1 VEASIRLGRIR
12 GIEIGL
18 HYSWLLV
25 FALLTYSLAAGVF
38 PSWYPGWSPGTY
50 WAVGA
55 LSSLLLFASVLAH
68 ELGHSLVAQARGVP
82 VISII
87 LFIFGGV
94 AQLADEARRARDEF
108 LIAIAGPVV
117 SLVIGTGSILLWPLV
132 EGVNQQLGA
141 VLEYL
146 GWANL
151 ILVAFN
157 SIPAYPLDG
166 GRVLRALLWGAM
178 RNVLRATR
186 IAAGIG
192 VAIGFLF
199 MAGGLFLVFRSP
211 LSGIWLIALGWFL
224 QNAANQSYQQ
234 LLIRRFFEGVRV
246 GQLMDPDPPTI
257 GPDLSI
263 DELVDALLAY
273 NVRSFPVVE
282 DGRLVGIVTLTDVR
296 HAPREEWPVRRVR
309 DLMTPRER
317 LITANPEDDLER
329 ALRLMAA
336 HEIHQIPVVD
346 DSRLLGLLTRN
357 ALLRFLQLRQELART
372 PDEVAAIY
380 AQRRRE
386 RGVPGLTD

>member
-1 VEASIRLGRIR
+1 MEASIRLGRLR
-12 GIEIGL
+12 GIEIGV

-25 FALLTYSLAAGVF
+25 FALLTYSLAVGVF
-38 PSWYPGWSPGTY
+38 PSWYPGWSSGTY

-55 LSSLLLFASVLAH
+55 LASVFLFASVLAH
-68 ELGHSLVAQARGVP
+68 ELGHSLVAQSRGVP
-82 VISII
+82 VISIV

-108 LIAIAGPVV
+108 LIAVAGPLVSIVIGVV
-117 SLVIGTGSILLWPLV
+117 SLGLWPIV
-132 EGVNQQLGA
+132 EDISQPLGA
-141 VLEYL
+141 IFEYL

-157 SIPAYPLDG
+157 SIPAFPLDG
-166 GRVLRALLWGAM
+166 GRVLRALLWGTLG
-178 RNVLRATR
+178 NVLRATR

-224 QNAANQSYQQ
+224 QNAAQQSYQQ
-234 LLIRRFFEGVRV
+234 LVIRRLFEGVRV
-246 GQLMDPDPPTI
+246 SQLMDPDPPTI
-257 GPDLSI
+257 RPDVTI

-296 HAPREEWPVRRVR
+296 HAPREQWPIRRVR

-317 LITANPEDDLER
+317 LITAKPEDDLER
-329 ALRLMAA
+329 ILRLMAT
-336 HEIHQIPVVD
+336 HEIHQIPIVD

-357 ALLRFLQLRQELART
+357 ALLRFLQLRQELGRL
-372 PDEVAAIY
+372 PDEVALLY
-380 AQRRRE
+380 AQRQRE
-386 RGVPGLTD
+386 RRAS

>member
-1 VEASIRLGRIR
+1 MEASIRLGRLR
-12 GIEIGL
+12 GIEIGV

-25 FALLTYSLAAGVF
+25 FALLTYSLAFGVF
-38 PSWYPGWSPGTY
+38 PSWYSGWSSGTY
-50 WAVGA
+50 WAVGVLA
-55 LSSLLLFASVLAH
+55 SVLLFASVLAH
-68 ELGHSLVAQARGVP
+68 ELGHSLVAQSRGVP
-82 VISII
+82 VIRIV

-108 LIAIAGPVV
+108 LIAVAGPLVSVAIGIV
-117 SLVIGTGSILLWPLV
+117 SLGLWPIV
-132 EGVNQQLGA
+132 EDISQPLGA
-141 VLEYL
+141 IFEYL

-166 GRVLRALLWGAM
+166 GRVLRALLWGTLG
-178 RNVLRATR
+178 NVLRATR

-224 QNAANQSYQQ
+224 QNAAQQSYQQ
-234 LLIRRFFEGVRV
+234 LVIRRLFEGVHV

-257 GPDLSI
+257 RPDATI

-296 HAPREEWPVRRVR
+296 HAPREQWPIRRVR
-309 DLMTPRER
+309 DLMTPRAR
-317 LITANPEDDLER
+317 LITAKPEDDLER
-329 ALRLMAA
+329 ILRLMAT
-336 HEIHQIPVVD
+336 HEIHQIPIVD

-357 ALLRFLQLRQELART
+357 ALLRFLQLRQELGRL
-372 PDEVAAIY
+372 PDEVAVLY
-380 AQRRRE
+380 AQRQRE
-386 RGVPGLTD
+386 RRAS

>member
-1 VEASIRLGRIR
+1 MEASIRLGRIR
-12 GIEIGL
+12 GIEIGV

-25 FALLTYSLAAGVF
+25 FALLTYSLAVGVF
-38 PSWYPGWSPGTY
+38 PSWYPGWEPGTY
-50 WAVGA
+50 WAIGA

-82 VISII
+82 VVSIV

-108 LIAIAGPVV
+108 LIAVAGPAVSVV
-117 SLVIGTGSILLWPLV
+117 IGVISLVLWPFV
-132 EGVNQQLGA
+132 DDFNQPLGA

-211 LSGIWLIALGWFL
+211 LSGIWLIAIGWFL
-224 QNAANQSYQQ
+224 QNAAQQSYQQ
-234 LLIRRFFEGVRV
+234 LMIRRFFEGVRV
-246 GQLMDPDPPTI
+246 GQLMEPEPPTI
-257 GPDLSI
+257 SPDLTV
-263 DELVDALLAY
+263 DELVDALLVH
-273 NVRSFPVVE
+273 NVRCFPVVE
-282 DGRLVGIVTLTDVR
+282 NGRLVGIVTLTDVR
-296 HAPREEWPVRRVR
+296 HVPRHEWASHRVR

-317 LITANPEDDLER
+317 LITASPDDDLER
-329 ALRLMAA
+329 VLRLMAG

-380 AQRRRE
+380 AEQRRE
-386 RGVPGLTD
+386 RRVS

>member
-1 VEASIRLGRIR
+1 MEASIRLGRLR
-12 GIEIGL
+12 GIVIGV

-25 FALLTYSLAAGVF
+25 FALLTYSLAVGVF
-38 PSWYPGWSPGTY
+38 PSWYPGWSSGTY

-55 LSSLLLFASVLAH
+55 LASVLLFASVLAH
-68 ELGHSLVAQARGVP
+68 ELGHSLVAQSRGVP
-82 VISII
+82 VISIV

-108 LIAIAGPVV
+108 LIAVAGPLVSIVIGVV
-117 SLVIGTGSILLWPLV
+117 SLGLWPIV
-132 EGVNQQLGA
+132 EDISQPLGA
-141 VLEYL
+141 IFEYL

-166 GRVLRALLWGAM
+166 GRVLRALLWGTLG
-178 RNVLRATR
+178 NVLRATR

-224 QNAANQSYQQ
+224 QNAAQQSYQQ
-234 LLIRRFFEGVRV
+234 LVIRRLFEGVRV

-257 GPDLSI
+257 RPDVTI

-296 HAPREEWPVRRVR
+296 HAPREQWPIRRVR

-317 LITANPEDDLER
+317 LITAKPEDDLER
-329 ALRLMAA
+329 ILRLMAT
-336 HEIHQIPVVD
+336 HEIHQIPIVD
-346 DSRLLGLLTRN
+346 DGRLLGLLTRN
-357 ALLRFLQLRQELART
+357 ALLRFLQLRQELGRL
-372 PDEVAAIY
+372 PDEVAVLY
-380 AQRRRE
+380 AQRQRE
-386 RGVPGLTD
+386 RRAS

>member
-1 VEASIRLGRIR
+1 MEASIRLGRLR
-12 GIEIGL
+12 GIEIGV

-25 FALLTYSLAAGVF
+25 FALLTYSLAVGVF
-38 PSWYPGWSPGTY
+38 PSWYPGWSSGTY

-55 LSSLLLFASVLAH
+55 LASVLLFASVLAH
-68 ELGHSLVAQARGVP
+68 ELGHSLVAQSRGVP
-82 VISII
+82 VISIV

-108 LIAIAGPVV
+108 LIAVAGPLVSIVIGVV
-117 SLVIGTGSILLWPLV
+117 SLGLWPIV
-132 EGVNQQLGA
+132 EDISQPLGA
-141 VLEYL
+141 IFEYL

-166 GRVLRALLWGAM
+166 GRVLRALLWGTLG
-178 RNVLRATR
+178 NVLRATR

-224 QNAANQSYQQ
+224 QNAAQQSYQQ
-234 LLIRRFFEGVRV
+234 LVIRRLFEGVRV

-257 GPDLSI
+257 RPDVTI

-296 HAPREEWPVRRVR
+296 HAPREQWPIRRVR

-317 LITANPEDDLER
+317 LITAKPEDDLER
-329 ALRLMAA
+329 ILRLMAT
-336 HEIHQIPVVD
+336 HEIHQIPIVD

-357 ALLRFLQLRQELART
+357 ALLRFLQLRQELGRL
-372 PDEVAAIY
+372 PDEVALLY
-380 AQRRRE
+380 AQRQRE
-386 RGVPGLTD
+386 RRAS

>member
-1 VEASIRLGRIR
+1 MEASIRLGRLR
-12 GIEIGL
+12 GIEIGV

-25 FALLTYSLAAGVF
+25 FALLTFSLAVGVF
-38 PSWYPGWSPGTY
+38 PSWYPGWSSGTY

-55 LSSLLLFASVLAH
+55 LASVLLFASVLAH
-68 ELGHSLVAQARGVP
+68 ELGHSLVAQSRGVP
-82 VISII
+82 VISIV

-108 LIAIAGPVV
+108 LIAVAGPLV
-117 SLVIGTGSILLWPLV
+117 SVVIGIASLGLWPIV
-132 EGVNQQLGA
+132 EDISQPLGA
-141 VLEYL
+141 IFEYL

-166 GRVLRALLWGAM
+166 GRVLRALLWGTL

-211 LSGIWLIALGWFL
+211 LSGIWFIALGWFL
-224 QNAANQSYQQ
+224 QNAAQQSYQQ
-234 LLIRRFFEGVRV
+234 LVIRRLFEGVRV
-246 GQLMDPDPPTI
+246 SQLMDPDPPI
-257 GPDLSI
+257 IRPDVTI

-296 HAPREEWPVRRVR
+296 HAPREQWPIRRVR
-309 DLMTPRER
+309 DLMTPHER
-317 LITANPEDDLER
+317 LITAKPEDDLER
-329 ALRLMAA
+329 ILRLMAT
-336 HEIHQIPVVD
+336 HEIHQIPIVD
-346 DSRLLGLLTRN
+346 GSRLLGLLTRN
-357 ALLRFLQLRQELART
+357 ALLRFLQLRQELGRL
-372 PDEVAAIY
+372 PDEVALLY
-380 AQRRRE
+380 AQRQRE
-386 RGVPGLTD
+386 RRAS

>member
-1 VEASIRLGRIR
+1 MVMEASIRLGRLR
-12 GIEIGL
+12 GIEIGV

-25 FALLTYSLAAGVF
+25 FALLTYSLAVGVF
-38 PSWYPGWSPGTY
+38 PSWYPGWSSGTY

-55 LSSLLLFASVLAH
+55 LASVLLFASVLAH
-68 ELGHSLVAQARGVP
+68 ELGHSLVAQSRGVP
-82 VISII
+82 VISIV

-108 LIAIAGPVV
+108 LIAVAGPLVSVAIGIV
-117 SLVIGTGSILLWPLV
+117 SLGLWPIV
-132 EGVNQQLGA
+132 EDISQPLGA
-141 VLEYL
+141 IFEYL

-166 GRVLRALLWGAM
+166 GRVLRALLWGTLG
-178 RNVLRATR
+178 NVVRATR

-224 QNAANQSYQQ
+224 QNAAQQSYQQ
-234 LLIRRFFEGVRV
+234 LVIRRLFEGVHV

-257 GPDLSI
+257 RPDATI

-296 HAPREEWPVRRVR
+296 HAPREQWPIRRVR

-317 LITANPEDDLER
+317 LITAKPEDDLER
-329 ALRLMAA
+329 ILRLMAT
-336 HEIHQIPVVD
+336 HEIHQIPIVD

-357 ALLRFLQLRQELART
+357 ALLRFLQLRQELGRL
-372 PDEVAAIY
+372 PDEVAVLY
-380 AQRRRE
+380 AQRQRE
-386 RGVPGLTD
+386 RRAS

>member
-1 VEASIRLGRIR
+1 MEASIRLGRIR

-25 FALLTYSLAAGVF
+25 FALLTYSLAVGVF
-38 PSWYPGWSPGTY
+38 PSWYPGWSSGTY

-55 LSSLLLFASVLAH
+55 VASLLLFASVLAH
-68 ELGHSLVAQARGVP
+68 ELGHSLMAQSRGVP
-82 VISII
+82 VVSIV

-108 LIAIAGPVV
+108 LIAVAGPLVSVLIGIV
-117 SLVIGTGSILLWPLV
+117 SLVLWPIV
-132 EGVNQQLGA
+132 EGVNQPLGA

-166 GRVLRALLWGAM
+166 GRVLRAVLWGTM
-178 RNVLRATR
+178 RNLVRATR
-186 IAAGIG
+186 IASAIG
-192 VAIGFLF
+192 VAIGFVF

-224 QNAANQSYQQ
+224 QNAAQQSYQQ

-246 GQLMDPDPPTI
+246 GQLMEPDPPI
-257 GPDLSI
+257 IAPDVTI

-282 DGRLVGIVTLTDVR
+282 NGRLVGIVTLTDVR
-296 HAPREEWPVRRVR
+296 HTPRHEWSVRRVR

-317 LITANPEDDLER
+317 LIVVSPEDDLER
-329 ALRLMAA
+329 ALRLMAS
-336 HEIHQIPVVD
+336 HEIHQIPVVR
-346 DSRLLGLLTRN
+346 DSTLLGLLTRN
-357 ALLRFLQLRQELART
+357 ALVRFLQLRQELARS
-372 PDEVAAIY
+372 PEEVATIY
-380 AQRRRE
+380 AQYRQRRT
-386 RGVPGLTD
+386 PISPDP

>member
-12 GIEIGL
+12 GIEIGV

-25 FALLTYSLAAGVF
+25 FALLTYSLAVGVF
-38 PSWYPGWSPGTY
+38 PSWYPGWEPGTY
-50 WAVGA
+50 WAIGA

-68 ELGHSLVAQARGVP
+68 ELGHSLVAQSRGVP
-82 VISII
+82 VVSIV

-108 LIAIAGPVV
+108 LIAVAGPAV
-117 SLVIGTGSILLWPLV
+117 SVVIGVISIVLWPFV
-132 EGVNQQLGA
+132 DDINQPLGA

-211 LSGIWLIALGWFL
+211 LSGIWLIAIGWFL
-224 QNAANQSYQQ
+224 QNAAQQSYQQ
-234 LLIRRFFEGVRV
+234 LMIRRFFEGVRV
-246 GQLMDPDPPTI
+246 GQLMEPEPPTI
-257 GPDLSI
+257 SPDLTV
-263 DELVDALLAY
+263 DELVDALLVH
-273 NVRSFPVVE
+273 NVRCFPVVE
-282 DGRLVGIVTLTDVR
+282 NGRLVGIVTLTDVR
-296 HAPREEWPVRRVR
+296 HVPRHEWSSHHVR

-317 LITANPEDDLER
+317 LITASPDDDLER
-329 ALRLMAA
+329 VLRLMAG

-380 AQRRRE
+380 AQQRRE
-386 RGVPGLTD
+386 RRVS

>member
-1 VEASIRLGRIR
+1 MVMEASIRLGRLR
-12 GIEIGL
+12 GIEIGV

-25 FALLTYSLAAGVF
+25 FTLLTYSLAVGVF
-38 PSWYPGWSPGTY
+38 PSWYSGWSSGTY

-55 LSSLLLFASVLAH
+55 LASVLLFASVLAH
-68 ELGHSLVAQARGVP
+68 ELGHSLVAQSRGVP
-82 VISII
+82 VIRIV

-108 LIAIAGPVV
+108 LIAVAGPLVSVAIGIV
-117 SLVIGTGSILLWPLV
+117 SLGLWPIV
-132 EGVNQQLGA
+132 EDISQPLGA
-141 VLEYL
+141 IFEYL

-157 SIPAYPLDG
+157 STPAYPLDG
-166 GRVLRALLWGAM
+166 GRVLRALLWGTLG
-178 RNVLRATR
+178 NVLRATR

-192 VAIGFLF
+192 VALGFLF

-224 QNAANQSYQQ
+224 QNAAQQSYQQ
-234 LLIRRFFEGVRV
+234 LVIRRLFEGVHV

-257 GPDLSI
+257 HPDLPI

-296 HAPREEWPVRRVR
+296 HVPREQWPIRRVR

-317 LITANPEDDLER
+317 LITAKPEDDLER
-329 ALRLMAA
+329 ILRLMAT
-336 HEIHQIPVVD
+336 HEIHQIPIVD

-357 ALLRFLQLRQELART
+357 ALLRFLQLRQELGRL
-372 PDEVAAIY
+372 PDEVAVLY
-380 AQRRRE
+380 AQRQRE
-386 RGVPGLTD
+386 RRDS

>member
-1 VEASIRLGRIR
+1 MEASIRLGRIR

-25 FALLTYSLAAGVF
+25 FALLTYSLAVGVF
-38 PSWYPGWSPGTY
+38 PSWYPGWDPGTY

-68 ELGHSLVAQARGVP
+68 ELGHSLMAQSRGIP
-82 VISII
+82 VVSIV

-108 LIAIAGPVV
+108 LIAAAGPAV
-117 SLVIGTGSILLWPLV
+117 SLVIGLGSLLLWPIV
-132 EGVNQQLGA
+132 DDFSQPLGA
-141 VLEYL
+141 ILEYL

-151 ILVAFN
+151 ILVLFN

-166 GRVLRALLWGAM
+166 GRILRAILWGAM
-178 RNVLRATR
+178 RNMLRATR
-186 IAAGIG
+186 ITAGIG
-192 VAIGFLF
+192 VATGFLF

-211 LSGIWLIALGWFL
+211 LSGIWLIAIGWFL
-224 QNAANQSYQQ
+224 QNAAQQSYQQ
-234 LLIRRFFEGVRV
+234 LVIRRFFEGVRV

-257 GPDLSI
+257 TPDLTV
-263 DELVDALLAY
+263 DELVDALLTY
-273 NVRSFPVVE
+273 NVRSFPVLE
-282 DGRLVGIVTLTDVR
+282 NGRLVGIVTLTDVR
-296 HAPREEWPVRRVR
+296 QTPRDEWPSRRVR

-317 LITANPEDDLER
+317 LITASPEDDLER
-329 ALRLMAA
+329 ILRLMAA
-336 HEIHQIPVVD
+336 HDIHQIPVVQD
-346 DSRLLGLLTRN
+346 NRLLGLLTRN

-380 AQRRRE
+380 EQRHRE
-386 RGVPGLTD
+386 RRVPHITE

>member
-1 VEASIRLGRIR
+1 MEASIRLGRLR
-12 GIEIGL
+12 GIEIGV

-25 FALLTYSLAAGVF
+25 FALLTYSLAFGVF
-38 PSWYPGWSPGTY
+38 PSWYSGWSSGTY
-50 WAVGA
+50 WAVGVLA
-55 LSSLLLFASVLAH
+55 SVLLFASVLAH
-68 ELGHSLVAQARGVP
+68 ELGHSLVAQSRGVP
-82 VISII
+82 VIRIV

-108 LIAIAGPVV
+108 LIAVAGPLVSVAIGIV
-117 SLVIGTGSILLWPLV
+117 SLGLWPIV
-132 EGVNQQLGA
+132 EDISQPLGA
-141 VLEYL
+141 IFEYL

-166 GRVLRALLWGAM
+166 GRVLRALLWGTLG
-178 RNVLRATR
+178 NVLRATR

-224 QNAANQSYQQ
+224 QNAAQQSYQQ
-234 LLIRRFFEGVRV
+234 LVIRRLFEGVHV

-257 GPDLSI
+257 RPDATI

-296 HAPREEWPVRRVR
+296 HAPREQWPIRRVR

-317 LITANPEDDLER
+317 LITAKPEDDLER
-329 ALRLMAA
+329 ILRLMAT
-336 HEIHQIPVVD
+336 HEIHQIPIVD

-357 ALLRFLQLRQELART
+357 ALLRFLQLRQELGRL
-372 PDEVAAIY
+372 PDEVAVLY
-380 AQRRRE
+380 TQRQRE
-386 RGVPGLTD
+386 RRAS

>member
-1 VEASIRLGRIR
+1 MQASIRLGRIR

-25 FALLTYSLAAGVF
+25 FALLTYSLAIGVF
-38 PSWYPGWSPGTY
+38 PSWYPGWTPGTY

-55 LSSLLLFASVLAH
+55 LASLLLFASVLAH
-68 ELGHSLVAQARGVP
+68 ELGHSLVAQSRGIP
-82 VISII
+82 VVSIV
-87 LFIFGGV
+87 LFVFGGV
-94 AQLADEARRARDEF
+94 AQLAEEARRARDEF
-108 LIAIAGPVV
+108 LIAVAGPAVSLGIGVV
-117 SLVIGTGSILLWPLV
+117 SLLLWPLV
-132 EGVNQQLGA
+132 DDLNQPLGA
-141 VLEYL
+141 ILEYL

-224 QNAANQSYQQ
+224 QNAAQQSYQQ
-234 LLIRRFFEGVRV
+234 LMIRRFFEGVRV
-246 GQLMDPDPPTI
+246 EQLMESDPPTI
-257 GPDLSI
+257 PPDLTV
-263 DELVDALLAY
+263 DELVDALLTH
-273 NVRSFPVVE
+273 NVRCFPVVD

-296 HAPREEWPVRRVR
+296 HAPRDQWSSHRVR

-317 LITANPEDDLER
+317 LITASPHDDLEDV
-329 ALRLMAA
+329 LRLMAG
-336 HEIHQIPVVD
+336 HEIHQIPVVR
-346 DSRLLGLLTRN
+346 DSQLVGLLTRN
-357 ALLRFLQLRQELART
+357 AVLRFLQLRQELART
-372 PDEVAAIY
+372 PDQVAPIY
-380 AQRRRE
+380 AQQRRE
-386 RGVPGLTD
+386 RARS

>member
-1 VEASIRLGRIR
+1 MEASIRLGRLR
-12 GIEIGL
+12 GIEIGV

-25 FALLTYSLAAGVF
+25 FALLTYSLAFGVF
-38 PSWYPGWSPGTY
+38 PSWYSGWSSGTY
-50 WAVGA
+50 WAVGVLA
-55 LSSLLLFASVLAH
+55 SVLLFASVLAH
-68 ELGHSLVAQARGVP
+68 ELGHSLVAQSRGVP
-82 VISII
+82 VIRIV

-108 LIAIAGPVV
+108 LIAVAGPLVSVAIGIV
-117 SLVIGTGSILLWPLV
+117 SLGLWPIV
-132 EGVNQQLGA
+132 EDISQPLGA
-141 VLEYL
+141 IFEYL

-166 GRVLRALLWGAM
+166 GRVLRALLWGTLG
-178 RNVLRATR
+178 NVLRATR

-224 QNAANQSYQQ
+224 QNAAQQSYQQ
-234 LLIRRFFEGVRV
+234 LVIRRLFEGVQV

-257 GPDLSI
+257 RPDATI

-296 HAPREEWPVRRVR
+296 HAPREQWPIRRVR
-309 DLMTPRER
+309 DLMTPRAR
-317 LITANPEDDLER
+317 LITAKPEDDLER
-329 ALRLMAA
+329 ILRLMAT
-336 HEIHQIPVVD
+336 HEIHQIPIVD

-357 ALLRFLQLRQELART
+357 ALLRFLQLRQELGRL
-372 PDEVAAIY
+372 PDEVAVLY
-380 AQRRRE
+380 TQRQRE
-386 RGVPGLTD
+386 RRAS

>member
-1 VEASIRLGRIR
+1 MEASIRLGRIR
-12 GIEIGL
+12 GIEIGV

-25 FALLTYSLAAGVF
+25 FALLTYSLAVGVF
-38 PSWYPGWSPGTY
+38 PSWYPGWEPGTY
-50 WAVGA
+50 WAIGA

-68 ELGHSLVAQARGVP
+68 ELGHSLVAQSRGVP
-82 VISII
+82 VVSIV

-108 LIAIAGPVV
+108 LIAVAGPAV
-117 SLVIGTGSILLWPLV
+117 SVVIGVISIVLWPFV
-132 EGVNQQLGA
+132 DDINQPLGA

-211 LSGIWLIALGWFL
+211 LSGIWLIAIGWFL
-224 QNAANQSYQQ
+224 QNAAQQSYQQ
-234 LLIRRFFEGVRV
+234 LMIRRFFEGVRV
-246 GQLMDPDPPTI
+246 GQLMEPEPPTI
-257 GPDLSI
+257 SPDLTV
-263 DELVDALLAY
+263 DELVDALLVH
-273 NVRSFPVVE
+273 NVRCFPVVE
-282 DGRLVGIVTLTDVR
+282 NGRLVGIVTLTDVR
-296 HAPREEWPVRRVR
+296 HVPRHEWSSHHVR

-317 LITANPEDDLER
+317 LITASPDDDLER
-329 ALRLMAA
+329 VLRLMAG

-380 AQRRRE
+380 AQQRRE
-386 RGVPGLTD
+386 RRVS

>member
-1 VEASIRLGRIR
+1 MEASIRLGRLR
-12 GIEIGL
+12 GIEIGV

-25 FALLTYSLAAGVF
+25 FALLTYSLAVGVF
-38 PSWYPGWSPGTY
+38 PSWYPGWSSGTY

-55 LSSLLLFASVLAH
+55 LASVLLFASVLAH
-68 ELGHSLVAQARGVP
+68 ELGHSLVAQSRGVP
-82 VISII
+82 VISIV

-108 LIAIAGPVV
+108 LIAVAGPLVSIVIGVV
-117 SLVIGTGSILLWPLV
+117 SLGLWPIV
-132 EGVNQQLGA
+132 EDISQPLGA
-141 VLEYL
+141 IFEYL

-157 SIPAYPLDG
+157 SIPAFPLDG
-166 GRVLRALLWGAM
+166 GRVLRALLWGTLG
-178 RNVLRATR
+178 NVLRATR

-224 QNAANQSYQQ
+224 QNAAQQSYQQ
-234 LLIRRFFEGVRV
+234 LVIRRLFEGVRV

-257 GPDLSI
+257 RPDVTI

-296 HAPREEWPVRRVR
+296 HAPREQWPIRRVR

-317 LITANPEDDLER
+317 LITAKPEDDLER
-329 ALRLMAA
+329 ILRLMAT
-336 HEIHQIPVVD
+336 HEIHQIPIVD

-357 ALLRFLQLRQELART
+357 ALLRFLQLRQELGRL
-372 PDEVAAIY
+372 PDEVALLY
-380 AQRRRE
+380 AQRQRE
-386 RGVPGLTD
+386 RRAS

>member
-1 VEASIRLGRIR
+1 MEASIRLGRIR

-38 PSWYPGWSPGTY
+38 PSWYPGWNPGTY

-55 LSSLLLFASVLAH
+55 LASLLLFASVLAH
-68 ELGHSLVAQARGVP
+68 ELGHSLMAQSRGVP
-82 VISII
+82 VVSIV

-108 LIAIAGPVV
+108 LIAAAGPLV
-117 SLVIGTGSILLWPLV
+117 SLVIGLGSLLLWPIV
-132 EGVNQQLGA
+132 EDTSQPLGA
-141 VLEYL
+141 IFEYL

-151 ILVAFN
+151 ILVLFN

-166 GRVLRALLWGAM
+166 GRILRAILWGIL
-178 RNVLRATR
+178 RNMLRATR

-192 VAIGFLF
+192 VATGFLF

-224 QNAANQSYQQ
+224 QNAAQQSYQQ
-234 LLIRRFFEGVRV
+234 LVIRRFFEGVRV

-257 GPDLSI
+257 TPDLTV

-273 NVRSFPVVE
+273 NVRSFPVLE
-282 DGRLVGIVTLTDVR
+282 NGRLVGIVTLTDVR
-296 HAPREEWPVRRVR
+296 QTPRDEWPLRRVR

-317 LITANPEDDLER
+317 LITAAPEDDLER
-329 ALRLMAA
+329 ILRLMAA
-336 HEIHQIPVVD
+336 HDIHQVPVVQ

-380 AQRRRE
+380 EQRRRAQRFPHITE
-386 RGVPGLTD
+386 

>member
-1 VEASIRLGRIR
+1 MEASIRLGRIR
-12 GIEIGL
+12 GIEIGV

-25 FALLTYSLAAGVF
+25 FALLTYSLAVGVF
-38 PSWYPGWSPGTY
+38 PSWYPGWEPGTY
-50 WAVGA
+50 WTIGA

-68 ELGHSLVAQARGVP
+68 ELGHSLVAQSRGVP
-82 VISII
+82 VVSIV

-108 LIAIAGPVV
+108 LIAVAGPAV
-117 SLVIGTGSILLWPLV
+117 SVVIGVISIVLWPFV
-132 EGVNQQLGA
+132 DDINQPLGA

-211 LSGIWLIALGWFL
+211 LSGIWLIAIGWFL
-224 QNAANQSYQQ
+224 QNAAQQSYQQ
-234 LLIRRFFEGVRV
+234 LMIRRFFEGVRV
-246 GQLMDPDPPTI
+246 GQLMEPEPPTI
-257 GPDLSI
+257 SPDLTV
-263 DELVDALLAY
+263 DELVDALLVH
-273 NVRSFPVVE
+273 NVRCFPVVE
-282 DGRLVGIVTLTDVR
+282 NGRLVGIVTLTDVR
-296 HAPREEWPVRRVR
+296 HVPRHEWSSHHVR

-317 LITANPEDDLER
+317 LITASPDDDLER
-329 ALRLMAA
+329 VLRLMAG

-380 AQRRRE
+380 AQQRRE
-386 RGVPGLTD
+386 RRVS

>member
-1 VEASIRLGRIR
+1 MEASIRLGRLR
-12 GIEIGL
+12 GIEIGV

-25 FALLTYSLAAGVF
+25 FALLTYSLAFGVF
-38 PSWYPGWSPGTY
+38 PSWYSGWSSGTY
-50 WAVGA
+50 WAVGVLA
-55 LSSLLLFASVLAH
+55 SVLLFASVLAH
-68 ELGHSLVAQARGVP
+68 ELGHSLVAQSRGVP
-82 VISII
+82 VIRIV

-108 LIAIAGPVV
+108 LIAVAGPLVSVAIGIV
-117 SLVIGTGSILLWPLV
+117 SLGLWPIV
-132 EGVNQQLGA
+132 EDISQPLGA
-141 VLEYL
+141 IFEYL

-166 GRVLRALLWGAM
+166 GRVLRALLWGTLG
-178 RNVLRATR
+178 NVLRATR

-224 QNAANQSYQQ
+224 QNAAQQSYQQ
-234 LLIRRFFEGVRV
+234 LVIRRLFEGVHV

-257 GPDLSI
+257 RPDATI

-296 HAPREEWPVRRVR
+296 HAPREQWPIRRVR
-309 DLMTPRER
+309 DLMTPRAR
-317 LITANPEDDLER
+317 LITAKPEDDLER
-329 ALRLMAA
+329 ILRLMAT
-336 HEIHQIPVVD
+336 HEIHQIPIVD

-357 ALLRFLQLRQELART
+357 ALLRFLQLRQELGRL
-372 PDEVAAIY
+372 PDEVAVLY
-380 AQRRRE
+380 TQRQRE
-386 RGVPGLTD
+386 RRAS